1 MSMIDGFVPT
11 KTFNWYQMPNHS
23 YFVPPKTFSRDK
35 TQFENHYVP
44 PKTFNRYHL
53 PKETNSVP
61 LKTFNWHQMP
71 NHTYFVPHKTVSRDK
86 IRTNCHPH
94 LPTHQ
99 DNHTGNRHP
108 STTTPLTPATRPCT
122 PIRQTKRQRN
132 GSTDMDTVPHKIG
145 IRRIIRVDSPPQTV
159 RKVLARP
166 KYPVPL
172 YKAKSGFSILTEE
185 CLTFR
190 TTSPVYP

>member
-1 MSMIDGFVPT
+1 MSTIDGFVPT
-11 KTFNWYQMPNHS
+11 KTFNWYQMPNQS
-23 YFVPPKTFSRDK
+23 
-35 TQFENHYVP
+35 
-44 PKTFNRYHL
+44 
-53 PKETNSVP
+53 
-61 LKTFNWHQMP
+61 
-71 NHTYFVPHKTVSRDK
+71 YFVPHKTFSQNK
-86 IRTNCHPH
+86 TRTNCRPH

-108 STTTPLTPATRPCT
+108 STTASLTSATRTCT

-132 GSTDMDTVPHKIG
+132 GSTDMDTVPRKIG
-145 IRRIIRVDSPPQTV
+145 IWRVIPCRFPPQTV
-159 RKVLARP
+159 RKVLARL

-172 YKAKSGFSILTEE
+172 HKARSGFSILTEE

>member
-53 PKETNSVP
+53 PQETNSVP
-61 LKTFNWHQMP
+61 IKTFNRYQ
-71 NHTYFVPHKTVSRDK
+71 VPVKTNSVPPKTFSRDK
-86 IRTNCHPH
+86 TRTNCRPH

-108 STTTPLTPATRPCT
+108 STTASLTSATRTCT
-122 PIRQTKRQRN
+122 PIRKTKRQRN
-132 GSTDMDTVPHKIG
+132 GSTDMDTVPRKIG
-145 IRRIIRVDSPPQTV
+145 IQRIIRADPP
-159 RKVLARP
+159 RLSE
-166 KYPVPL
+166 
-172 YKAKSGFSILTEE
+172 KSS
-185 CLTFR
+185 R
-190 TTSPVYP
+190 D